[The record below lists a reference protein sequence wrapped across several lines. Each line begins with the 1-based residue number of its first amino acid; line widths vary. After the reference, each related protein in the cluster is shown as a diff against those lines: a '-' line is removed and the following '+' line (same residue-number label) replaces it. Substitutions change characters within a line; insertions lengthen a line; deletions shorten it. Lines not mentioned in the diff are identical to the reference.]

1 MNRSLMYRD
10 NRCYIRRQR
19 GCRKVRIYRT
29 DIHKDRW
36 MGDQGK
42 VNRLLSHEICRY
54 QERRITMI
62 KTIYQD
68 KYNPQKTWEVTSM
81 SHGFYLKQFICNKQ
95 FGRGLRTT
103 REYIQSI
110 GILDMKIL
118 TRWEE
123 PEK

>member
-1 MNRSLMYRD
+1 
-10 NRCYIRRQR
+10 
-19 GCRKVRIYRT
+19 
-29 DIHKDRW
+29 
-36 MGDQGK
+36 
-42 VNRLLSHEICRY
+42 
-54 QERRITMI
+54 MI

-68 KYNPQKTWEVTSM
+68 KYNLNKTWKVTSM
-81 SHGFYLKQFICNKQ
+81 SHGFYLKQFICKKQ
-95 FGRGLRTT
+95 FGRGLKTS

>member
-1 MNRSLMYRD
+1 
-10 NRCYIRRQR
+10 
-19 GCRKVRIYRT
+19 
-29 DIHKDRW
+29 
-36 MGDQGK
+36 
-42 VNRLLSHEICRY
+42 
-54 QERRITMI
+54 
-62 KTIYQD
+62 
-68 KYNPQKTWEVTSM
+68 M